1 MTLKVNSLFSTL
13 QNVNQKSTHKVVP
26 YLFIGT
32 LDISLLVLDQIRWC
46 SNIIVFISYVI
57 CLISFI
63 PVPPIRAK
71 IVREWTFFNA
81 GQAYNVSCQVLGS
94 RPPAI
99 TAIYVGP
106 SQLREVNYH
115 VSTHNR
121 KLTYLNS

>member
-1 MTLKVNSLFSTL
+1 MDLLYVIHITDLRVYISKQKLLIMDNYLMPLYLLFS
-13 QNVNQKSTHKVVP
+13 
-26 YLFIGT
+26 
-32 LDISLLVLDQIRWC
+32 
-46 SNIIVFISYVI
+46 
-57 CLISFI
+57 
-63 PVPPIRAK
+63 VPPIRAK
-71 IVREWTFFNA
+71 IVREWTFFSA

-121 KLTYLNS
+121 KPNLLILT

>member
-1 MTLKVNSLFSTL
+1 MPLYLLFS
-13 QNVNQKSTHKVVP
+13 
-26 YLFIGT
+26 
-32 LDISLLVLDQIRWC
+32 
-46 SNIIVFISYVI
+46 
-57 CLISFI
+57 
-63 PVPPIRAK
+63 VPPIRAK
-71 IVREWTFFNA
+71 IVREWTFFSA

-121 KLTYLNS
+121 KPNLLILT